1 MANPWEGNL
10 LAIDE
15 VQGSIHDRRQI
26 RGGRIAPYSQAYKKG
41 LTLFT
46 MHDLVHDLARLLTA
60 GEILDASN
68 IGTMDV
74 RHVAREPAT
83 RSLFHGY
90 MNAKSL
96 FRGFIRTNSITYRY
110 WRRREPEGSRQQY
123 KYALL
128 TNCHKSLEV
137 LMDSPNTIRAL
148 HFRDC
153 HGSKGLKDYAF
164 LHAKLSLKVLDL
176 SGCNIA
182 YLPASIGELAVLR
195 YLNAPEIKNEMLP
208 DSLSKL
214 SKLIYLNLSGSNI
227 SALPDSIGDIEGLM
241 HLDISNCVLLCEL
254 PESFMDLK
262 NLVYL
267 DLSHCQIKI
276 TARVFSGLTNIQ
288 HLNLSKSLI
297 HGGDGLEGLQE
308 AVGGLTELRYL
319 NLSGCFE
326 NLRPDEVLSFV
337 DRICRLTNLVHL
349 DLSFNLGLVSVPE
362 SIGSLRKLHTLDL
375 LCCRNLVT
383 LPKCM
388 LNMDSMKILNVTCC
402 PNLDQSTLPRY
413 RYFTLPYFEVHAA
426 ADESTSNIGLLR
438 YVNPTHEL
446 YISGLDNTMSAE
458 EVDSINL
465 SQKQGIQ
472 SLSLSWTRDAQRSVE
487 DMEVLGKLV
496 PPDTLKCF
504 ELRGY
509 DSMSFPTWV
518 MGITLY
524 LPRLTKVVLW
534 ELRKCN
540 SLPPLGQLPTLQKL
554 VMGGMDSTL
563 TIEEGFCCAGPGAF
577 PLLQEL
583 QLCQMENLEVW
594 NTTYSCGQNNEDV
607 QEFMFRNLRELLIR
621 DCPKLR
627 LKPCPPKTVGWKI
640 ENSDN
645 VLSSWDEEGDIDL
658 AALFP
663 SRKEFK
669 KLWEGKIKVPA
680 ACSAHFEKCRKPG
693 ASYNACPER
702 VEVKSSKLPLGKW
715 RLFRHLLPTYDLR
728 ISCCTYATSGSSQEI
743 IQGLAFIESLC
754 LEDDAQSELPNWLGE
769 LTSLETLEISKYP
782 GLEAPLDGMK
792 QLAHLRKLSLINC
805 RSMSA
810 LPQWLG
816 ELISLK
822 ELIISEWPNLSD
834 FPESMQLLTSLKMLR
849 LERCP
854 RITALPGWL
863 GDLASLK
870 ILVISN
876 CKGIVS
882 LPEGIQKI
890 TRLVRV

>member
-1 MANPWEGNL
+1 
-10 LAIDE
+10 
-15 VQGSIHDRRQI
+15 
-26 RGGRIAPYSQAYKKG
+26 
-41 LTLFT
+41 
-46 MHDLVHDLARLLTA
+46 
-60 GEILDASN
+60 
-68 IGTMDV
+68 
-74 RHVAREPAT
+74 
-83 RSLFHGY
+83 
-90 MNAKSL
+90 
-96 FRGFIRTNSITYRY
+96 
-110 WRRREPEGSRQQY
+110 
-123 KYALL
+123 
-128 TNCHKSLEV
+128 
-137 LMDSPNTIRAL
+137 
-148 HFRDC
+148 
-153 HGSKGLKDYAF
+153 
-164 LHAKLSLKVLDL
+164 
-176 SGCNIA
+176 
-182 YLPASIGELAVLR
+182 
-195 YLNAPEIKNEMLP
+195 
-208 DSLSKL
+208 
-214 SKLIYLNLSGSNI
+214 
-227 SALPDSIGDIEGLM
+227 
-241 HLDISNCVLLCEL
+241 
-254 PESFMDLK
+254 
-262 NLVYL
+262 
-267 DLSHCQIKI
+267 
-276 TARVFSGLTNIQ
+276 
-288 HLNLSKSLI
+288 
-297 HGGDGLEGLQE
+297 
-308 AVGGLTELRYL
+308 
-319 NLSGCFE
+319 
-326 NLRPDEVLSFV
+326 
-337 DRICRLTNLVHL
+337 
-349 DLSFNLGLVSVPE
+349 
-362 SIGSLRKLHTLDL
+362 
-375 LCCRNLVT
+375 
-383 LPKCM
+383 
-388 LNMDSMKILNVTCC
+388 
-402 PNLDQSTLPRY
+402 
-413 RYFTLPYFEVHAA
+413 
-426 ADESTSNIGLLR
+426 
-438 YVNPTHEL
+438 
-446 YISGLDNTMSAE
+446 
-458 EVDSINL
+458 
-465 SQKQGIQ
+465 
-472 SLSLSWTRDAQRSVE
+472 
-487 DMEVLGKLV
+487 
-496 PPDTLKCF
+496 
-504 ELRGY
+504 
-509 DSMSFPTWV
+509 MSFPTWV

-607 QEFMFRNLRELLIR
+607 QEFMFPNLRELLIR

-669 KLWEGKIKVPA
+669 KLWEGKTKVPA
-680 ACSAHFEKCRKPG
+680 ACSAQFEKCRKPG

-702 VEVKSSKLPLGKW
+702 VEVKSSKLPLEKW

-792 QLAHLRKLSLINC
+792 QLTHLRKLSLINC